1 MHKLYNKMRQI
12 AIRIVKKRL
21 TIVKMCA
28 KIYACEI
35 EVCYVDGYIV
45 THYFFHYGGTNT
57 MKRILVLMLA
67 LAMAAAF
74 ACCDSKTPE
83 ETTTEAEVTTEAPA
97 TTEEPTEAPTE
108 APTETTE
115 EDITLPPETTE
126 APTTVGWTEPENPS
140 YDVVESPVFNPLDDR
155 ILHGYHASGEFD
167 MENACALS
175 KTENCMF
182 VVTNDRLPSGKITA
196 TFKAPEQYVNDNGII
211 FGMEENTNEQ
221 YTFWED
227 GPMYYFLF
235 VSDDATLYLAKV
247 GYDGEPWTELQVSA
261 PIENY
266 QHGEK
271 VGRFPVAV

>member
-1 MHKLYNKMRQI
+1 
-12 AIRIVKKRL
+12 
-21 TIVKMCA
+21 
-28 KIYACEI
+28 
-35 EVCYVDGYIV
+35 
-45 THYFFHYGGTNT
+45 
-57 MKRILVLMLA
+57 MKRALVLMLA

-97 TTEEPTEAPTE
+97 TTEEITEEITE

-126 APTTVGWTEPENPS
+126 APTVAWTEPENPS
-140 YDVVESPVFNPLDDR
+140 YTVVESPVFNPLDDT

-211 FGMEENTNEQ
+211 FGMVENTNEQ

-247 GYDGEPWTELQVSA
+247 GYDGNPWTELQVSA

-266 QHGEK
+266 AHGDLVTISVELDGEGSIDCYVNDECLIYYYDEDWSGGSMYGIRCEVPGVLYSEVVVDHSWVPDWK
-271 VGRFPVAV
+271 